1 MAFIE
6 NENDEIVIAHYGIK
20 RESGRYPWGSGE
32 DPYQHEAGWFARVQ
46 ELRDSGMTDSQIAK
60 SMKMTTT
67 QFRAKRTMEINAI
80 RAREQ
85 SYAYKLKKKGWS
97 TAAIARDMGLN
108 ESTVRSLL
116 DPSRQARTTMANKI
130 ADSIEK
136 TIGKDGAI
144 DIGKGIELYLGTSQD
159 KLKAATELLK
169 LKGYEVHN
177 LYIEQLGT
185 GKKTTVKVLTA
196 PGVSTRDLYEDPS
209 RIKTL
214 AKSIDDIGGHS
225 GNLGIDP
232 PIAIKDSRVKVRY
245 AEEGGKNMDGTMLI
259 RPGAA
264 DLALGQSRYMQV
276 RVNVNGT
283 HYLKGMAMY
292 GDPKEFP
299 DSIDVIFN
307 TNKHKGTPKLDVFK
321 PIKDDPD
328 NPFGATVRQFKYVD
342 PKTGKLMQS
351 AINVVNEEGDWGK
364 WSKSLASQM
373 LSKQDL
379 KLAKR
384 QLGIA
389 YDRMQAEYDEI
400 MSLTNP
406 VVKKKLLE
414 QFGDECDSAAIHL
427 RGAAMPRQRTQ
438 VILPVNSLH
447 DNEIYAPNFT
457 NGERVVLIRY
467 PHGGKFEIPEL
478 VVNNHNKE
486 AKRSLGNAVD
496 AVGINARVAE
506 RLSGADFDGDNV
518 LVIPNNRG
526 EIKTHEPLKGLKDF
540 DPKEAYPAYPG
551 MKLMTKKQK
560 QTEMGKV
567 SNLITDMTIKGATSD
582 ELERAVRHSMVV
594 IDAEKH
600 KLNWRQSE
608 IDNGIS
614 ALKKKYQGSSTGGAS
629 TLISRATSKVRVNER
644 KPRPARKGGPIDPK
658 TGAKV
663 YEETHATYTVP
674 KYNKQGDLIKTETL
688 PRITKSTRMAETTD
702 AYTLSSGTP
711 MENAYASFANR
722 LKALGNKARKSY
734 LSTPTFKQ
742 DPVARKKYEPEV
754 KSLKAKLN
762 VALKNAPL
770 ERQAQLVAN
779 QIYHTKLEAHPEME
793 KDEKK
798 KIRNQAQKEARE
810 RMGAKKQMVNITDR
824 EWEAIQAHAV
834 SASMLSQILDNAN
847 PDLVRELATPRKQ
860 QAVSSSVLARAKALL
875 NAGYTYDEVAKAVG
889 VSTST
894 LTKNL

>member
-80 RAREQ
+80 RAQQQ
-85 SYAYKLKKKGWS
+85 SYAYRLKKKGWS
-97 TAAIARDMGLN
+97 TAAIARDMDLN

-130 ADSIEK
+130 ADSIEE

-177 LYIEQLGT
+177 LYVEQLGT

-196 PGVSTRDLYEDPS
+196 PGVSTRDLYQDPS

-232 PIAIKDSRVKVRY
+232 PVAIKDSRVKVRY

-299 DSIDVIFN
+299 DGVDVIFN

-342 PKTGKLMQS
+342 PKTGKLKQS

-438 VILPVNSLH
+438 VILPVNSLR

-614 ALKKKYQGSSTGGAS
+614 ALKKNYQGSSTGGAS
-629 TLISRATSKVRVNER
+629 TLISRATSEVRVNER
-644 KPRPARKGGPIDPK
+644 KPRSARKGGPIDPK

-793 KDEKK
+793 NDEKK